1 MRHSEEMERR
11 REIKEK
17 VKNEYSR
24 EYEEMIEMKRIRDR
38 EDKEREK
45 HFENKIMNEE
55 RWLLD
60 PRQQK
65 EIDKLKR

>member
-1 MRHSEEMERR
+1 MKER
-11 REIKEK
+11 

-38 EDKEREK
+38 EDKKREK

-55 RWLLD
+55 KWLLD

-65 EIDKLKR
+65 